1 MSLAVT
7 SLLLDIGGPVGAGV
21 LSGAIVKGTYGRY
34 VTKRVQHQEAQREQQ
49 ERLKFLS
56 ETADSLNDMDREW
69 FASQGVSLQALLG
82 LEDVISLEEALIK
95 RANELVNPEEGAL
108 EPAAVEATM
117 EQVEK
122 ANRRFWRRKKAPRE
136 EPDWVERLARG
147 EIEEAVQ
154 YGELQ
159 KGTSKLVLVRPEP
172 GVGLFASKKPETSE
186 VAKRLE
192 EDFALKVKG
201 LREQAE
207 EIQKLEQEKAKLNI
221 THQVVA
227 GRVVPISTQ
236 KTPSRVVV
244 SQTYSSMD
252 KNQPRV
258 EYKEAPRRNPTLN
271 PDPNISNHAPLEY
284 TLEPKIV
291 KESSGGFTPPQAIN
305 YGDDED
311 SFLGGS
317 TEVNSLGHST
327 FCNCAS
333 CHTRQLLQPKP
344 KPKPE
349 VKAYSDHNDEYRQRM
364 AEEIIAHNRA
374 IEQSMESVAE
384 ADQEALDVAM
394 AQAYNELC
402 DRGLPIP
409 GALQK
414 YISESPNVKVNPS
427 QMPSY
432 SLHEDEGLTW

>member
-95 RANELVNPEEGAL
+95 RANELVNPEERAL
-108 EPAAVEATM
+108 EPEAVEATM

-122 ANRRFWRRKKAPRE
+122 ANRRFWRRKEK
-136 EPDWVERLARG
+136 V
-147 EIEEAVQ
+147 VQ
-154 YGELQ
+154 YGEPQ
-159 KGTSKLVLVRPEP
+159 KGTSKLVRPES
-172 GVGLFASKKPETSE
+172 GVDLFETKKTETSE

-207 EIQKLEQEKAKLNI
+207 AIQKLEQEKAKLNI

-227 GRVVPISTQ
+227 GRVVPINTQ

-291 KESSGGFTPPQAIN
+291 KESSGGFTPPLAIDYN
-305 YGDDED
+305 AGDDDED
-311 SFLGGS
+311 FFLGGS

-402 DRGLPIP
+402 ERGLPIP

>member
-49 ERLKFLS
+49 ERLQFLS

-95 RANELVNPEEGAL
+95 RANELVNPEERAL
-108 EPAAVEATM
+108 QPEAVEAIM

-122 ANRRFWRRKKAPRE
+122 TNRRFWRRKSTPKK

-147 EIEEAVQ
+147 E
-154 YGELQ
+154 
-159 KGTSKLVLVRPEP
+159 P
-172 GVGLFASKKPETSE
+172 GVDRPFGIDIEVKKTETSE
-186 VAKRLE
+186 LAKRLE
-192 EDFALKVKG
+192 EDFALQVK
-201 LREQAE
+201 LLEKQAG

-221 THQVVA
+221 THEVVA
-227 GRVVPISTQ
+227 GRVVPINTR
-236 KTPSRVVV
+236 KTPSKIVV

-291 KESSGGFTPPQAIN
+291 KESSGGFTPPLAIN
-305 YGDDED
+305 YGDDD
-311 SFLGGS
+311 
-317 TEVNSLGHST
+317 
-327 FCNCAS
+327 
-333 CHTRQLLQPKP
+333 PKP
-344 KPKPE
+344 KPQ
-349 VKAYSDHNDEYRQRM
+349 VKAYSDHHDDYRQRM

-374 IEQSMESVAE
+374 IEQSMEAVAE
-384 ADQEALDVAM
+384 TDQEALDVAM

-402 DRGLPIP
+402 DRDLPIP
-409 GALQK
+409 MALQK
-414 YISESPNVKVNPS
+414 YISESPNIKVNPS

>member
-227 GRVVPISTQ
+227 GRVVPINTR
-236 KTPSRVVV
+236 KTPSKIVV

-291 KESSGGFTPPQAIN
+291 KESSGGFTPPLAIN
-305 YGDDED
+305 YGDDD
-311 SFLGGS
+311 
-317 TEVNSLGHST
+317 
-327 FCNCAS
+327 
-333 CHTRQLLQPKP
+333 PKP
-344 KPKPE
+344 KPQ
-349 VKAYSDHNDEYRQRM
+349 VKAYSDHHDDYRQRM

-374 IEQSMESVAE
+374 IEQSMEAVAE
-384 ADQEALDVAM
+384 TDQEALDVAM

-402 DRGLPIP
+402 DRDLPIP
-409 GALQK
+409 TALQK
-414 YISESPNVKVNPS
+414 YISESPNIKVNPS